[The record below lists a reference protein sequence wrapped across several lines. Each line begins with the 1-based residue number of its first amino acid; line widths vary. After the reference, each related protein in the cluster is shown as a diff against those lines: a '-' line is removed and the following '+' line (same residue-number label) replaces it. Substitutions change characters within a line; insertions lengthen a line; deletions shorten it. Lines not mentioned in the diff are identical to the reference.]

1 MTEVPLWRLYVLRV
15 SYALIAFGL
24 AMLTWPDILQLHP
37 ASSLMQG
44 VVRSMLAAVGLGAL
58 LGVRYPLQML
68 PVLMFEIAW
77 KVIWLAAV
85 ALPLWLA
92 GQMDAATQATA
103 IECLGLVIV
112 VAVMPWRYVLAHY
125 GLKRSERWR

>member
-24 AMLTWPDILQLHP
+24 AMLTWPDILQMHP

-44 VVRSMLAAVGLGAL
+44 VVRSM
-58 LGVRYPLQML
+58 
-68 PVLMFEIAW
+68 
-77 KVIWLAAV
+77 LAAV

-112 VAVMPWRYVLAHY
+112 VAVMPWRYVLVHY